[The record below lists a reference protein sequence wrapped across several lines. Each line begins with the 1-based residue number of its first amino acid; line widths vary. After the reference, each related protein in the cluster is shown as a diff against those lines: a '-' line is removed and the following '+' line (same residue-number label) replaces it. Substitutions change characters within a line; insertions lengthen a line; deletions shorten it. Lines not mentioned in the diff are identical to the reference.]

1 MEINSNIN
9 VFYKGLDLDTDVSAL
24 KKDSIR
30 YAQNIRLI
38 ANDEGTSAIA
48 QNSDYIQKYNINIG

>member
-48 QNSDYIQKYNINIG
+48 